1 MPTFH
6 NAKIR
11 LNRAL
16 LAAVTRG
23 DSRQASALLAAGG
36 TPYNCM
42 SAAIA
47 GGHRACFVMLVK
59 RGVSVNSGPTGP
71 IGISISPVY
80 AAIRQA
86 SDSWFFHALME
97 LGAETNIPD
106 RLGRTPLIYAI
117 EQACRHAV
125 PTLVERDHASLA
137 TAMSRQYRDAYA
149 AGSVVLP
156 PTQLLAMLLEDGVN
170 PNAQPALPL
179 ATYRLPPLHAAVV
192 ADDVDAAC
200 LLAKAGVDSFFT
212 DSRGMSA
219 HDLQR
224 VDQMRMRKLM
234 KALEKAQQLSVPFDA
249 TPFESGGFGI
259 SAADLS
265 PHADL
270 SPQAKRADD
279 APQAAPGANA
289 ALNVPSDAGSTTT
302 MRLFH

>member
-1 MPTFH
+1 MPTFY

-23 DSRQASALLAAGG
+23 DSSQASALLAAGG
-36 TPYNCM
+36 TPHNCM

-47 GGHRACFVMLVK
+47 AGHRACFVMLVK
-59 RGVSVNSGPTGP
+59 RGVAVDPGPMGP
-71 IGISISPVY
+71 IGLSISPIY

-106 RLGRTPLIYAI
+106 RLGRTPLTYAI
-117 EQACRHAV
+117 EHACRHAV

-137 TAMSRQYRDAYA
+137 AALSRQYRDAYA

-156 PTQLLAMLLEDGVN
+156 PTQLFAMLLEDGVN
-170 PNAQPALPL
+170 PNAQPIAPL
-179 ATYRLPPLHAAVV
+179 ATYRLPPLHAAVI
-192 ADDVDAAC
+192 ADDIDAVC
-200 LLAKAGVDSFFT
+200 LLAKASVDPFFI

-219 HDLQR
+219 TDLLR
-224 VDQMRMRKLM
+224 VDQLHMRKVI
-234 KALEKAQQLSVPFDA
+234 KAVEVAHRLSVPFDA
-249 TPFESGGFGI
+249 TPFESNSFGI
-259 SAADLS
+259 SAAELS
-265 PHADL
+265 PLAETASDTPPVSQDL
-270 SPQAKRADD
+270 T
-279 APQAAPGANA
+279 APQNPPSDPGA
-289 ALNVPSDAGSTTT
+289 TTT

>member
-6 NAKIR
+6 DAKIR

-36 TPYNCM
+36 TPHNCM

-59 RGVSVNSGPTGP
+59 RGVAVDPGPMGP
-71 IGISISPVY
+71 IGLSISPIY

-117 EQACRHAV
+117 EHACRHAV

-137 TAMSRQYRDAYA
+137 AAMSRQYRDAYA
-149 AGSVVLP
+149 AGSAVLP

-170 PNAQPALPL
+170 PHAQPESPL
-179 ATYRLPPLHAAVV
+179 ATYRLPPLHAAVI
-192 ADDVDAAC
+192 ADDIDAVC
-200 LLAKAGVDSFFT
+200 LLAKASIDPFFI

-219 HDLQR
+219 NDLLR
-224 VDQMRMRKLM
+224 VDQLRMREVI
-234 KALEKAQQLSVPFDA
+234 KAVEVAHRLSVPFDA
-249 TPFESGGFGI
+249 TPFESNSFGI
-259 SAADLS
+259 SAAELS
-265 PHADL
+265 PLTESAG
-270 SPQAKRADD
+270 D
-279 APQAAPGANA
+279 APQVSPKGTPPIGVATDPGA
-289 ALNVPSDAGSTTT
+289 TTT